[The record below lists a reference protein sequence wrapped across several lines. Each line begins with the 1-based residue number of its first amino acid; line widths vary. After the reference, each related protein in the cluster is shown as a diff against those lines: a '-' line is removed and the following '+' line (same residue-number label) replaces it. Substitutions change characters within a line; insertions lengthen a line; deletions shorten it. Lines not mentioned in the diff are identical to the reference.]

1 MRRNDITQVTCGL
14 MAVALAACFGPA
26 AAQTTV
32 AHDGAAPPK
41 RVGFLSGFGC
51 STDANPSPFRR
62 RLAELGW
69 VDGRTIILDCVST
82 VDPGRVDAL
91 AAELVAR
98 RPDVL
103 ASQPTNYVKALKQAT
118 ATIPIVMV
126 TTPNP
131 VEAGLVT
138 NFNNPEANV
147 TGVASSGR
155 DVAVKLIGLL
165 KKLLP
170 RLTKLAVIERH
181 GGDAVVHAQLEKDV
195 TDASTKLG
203 FAWQAFN
210 PAAPE
215 DYDAIFARLA
225 AEGFDAAYVEPG
237 PLLDANLARVA
248 GLAIQHRIPA
258 FGNYPYYAENGLLL
272 AYGGDADPQNER
284 AADYVDKILRGA
296 TPGSL
301 SITPPVKFNLEVN
314 LKTAKA
320 LKLVIPESFLLV
332 ADKVIK

>member
-1 MRRNDITQVTCGL
+1 MGRNVINRVIGSGIVVIAMATCIGL
-14 MAVALAACFGPA
+14 A
-26 AAQTTV
+26 AAQDTT
-32 AHDGAAPPK
+32 APPK
-41 RVGFLSGFGC
+41 RVGFFSGLGC
-51 STDANPSPFRR
+51 STNANPSPFRR

-82 VDPGRVDAL
+82 VKLDQVDTL

-103 ASQPTNYVKALKQAT
+103 AAQPVNYVRALKQAT

-131 VEAGLVT
+131 VESGLVT
-138 NFNNPEANV
+138 DLARPEANV

-155 DVAVKLIGLL
+155 EVAAKLVGLM

-170 RLTKLAVIERH
+170 RFAKLAVVERN
-181 GGDAVVHAQLEKDV
+181 GGDVVVHAQLEKDI
-195 TDASTKLG
+195 TDASTTLG
-203 FAWQAFN
+203 FEWKAFS

-215 DYDAIFARLA
+215 DYDAIFSRLA

-237 PLLDANLARVA
+237 PLLDENLARVA
-248 GLAIQHRIPA
+248 GLAIKYRIPT
-258 FGNYPYYAENGLLL
+258 FGNYPYYAEKGLLL
-272 AYGGDADPQNER
+272 AYGGGADPVNER
-284 AADYVDKILRGA
+284 AAEYVDKILRGA
-296 TPGSL
+296 KPGNL
-301 SITPPVKFNLEVN
+301 PITQPVKFNLEIN

-320 LKLVIPESFLLV
+320 LKLVIPESFLRV
-332 ADKVIK
+332 ADKVFR

>member
-1 MRRNDITQVTCGL
+1 
-14 MAVALAACFGPA
+14 MAVIAMAICASLA
-26 AAQTTV
+26 AAQDTT
-32 AHDGAAPPK
+32 APPK
-41 RVGFLSGFGC
+41 RIGFLSGFGC

-69 VDGRTIILDCVST
+69 VNGKTVILDCVST
-82 VDPGRVDAL
+82 VYPDQVDAL

-103 ASQPTNYVKALKQAT
+103 AAQPTNYVRALKQAS

-131 VEAGLVT
+131 VESGLVT
-138 NFNNPEANV
+138 NLAKPEANV

-155 DVAVKLIGLL
+155 EVAVKLIELL

-170 RLTKLAVIERH
+170 RLAKLAVIERN
-181 GGDAVVHAQLEKDV
+181 GGDALVHAQLEKDV

-237 PLLDANLARVA
+237 PLLDANLARIA
-248 GLAIQHRIPA
+248 RLAIQHRVPT
-258 FGNYPYYAENGLLL
+258 FGNYPYYVENGLLL
-272 AYGGDADPQNER
+272 AYGGDASPLNER

-296 TPGSL
+296 KPGNL
-301 SITPPVKFNLEVN
+301 RITQPVEFNLEIN

-320 LKLVIPESFLLV
+320 LRLVIPKSFLLA
-332 ADKVIK
+332 ADKVVK

>member
-1 MRRNDITQVTCGL
+1 MRRNDILKLMIGSLATLAICAGL
-14 MAVALAACFGPA
+14 AVA
-26 AAQTTV
+26 Q
-32 AHDGAAPPK
+32 DGAAVPK

-69 VDGRTIILDCVST
+69 VDGRTLILDCVST
-82 VDPGRVDAL
+82 VDVGQVDTL

-98 RPDVL
+98 QPDVL
-103 ASQPTNYVKALKQAT
+103 AAQPTDYVRALKQAT

-138 NFNNPEANV
+138 DLAKPEANV

-155 DVAVKLIGLL
+155 EVAVKLIGLV
-165 KKLLP
+165 KRLLP
-170 RLTKLAVIERH
+170 HLTKLAVIERTAA
-181 GGDAVVHAQLEKDV
+181 DPIVHAQFEKDV
-195 TDASTKLG
+195 TDAATKLE
-203 FAWQAFN
+203 FAWQAFS
-210 PAAPE
+210 PAAPD

-237 PLLDANLARVA
+237 PLLDANLIRVA
-248 GLAIQHRIPA
+248 ELAMRQRVPT
-258 FGNYPYYAENGLLL
+258 FGNYPYYADQGLLL
-272 AYGGDADPQNER
+272 AYGGGADPLNER

-296 TPGSL
+296 KPGSL
-301 SITPPVKFNLEVN
+301 AITQPVKFNLEVN

-320 LKLVIPESFLLV
+320 LGLAIPESFLLA
-332 ADKVIK
+332 ADKVIR

>member
-1 MRRNDITQVTCGL
+1 VGFVGLLAVSMATCPSLVT
-14 MAVALAACFGPA
+14 
-26 AAQTTV
+26 AQNTN
-32 AHDGAAPPK
+32 APLK

-69 VDGRTIILDCVST
+69 VDGKTVILDCLST
-82 VDPGRVDAL
+82 VNLGQVDAL

-103 ASQPTNYVKALKQAT
+103 ATQPTNYVRALKQAT

-131 VEAGLVT
+131 VESGLVT
-138 NFNNPEANV
+138 DLERPEANV

-155 DVAVKLIGLL
+155 EVAVKLIGLV

-170 RLTKLAVIERH
+170 RLAKLAVIERN
-181 GGDAVVHAQLEKDV
+181 GGDAVIHAQLERDV

-203 FAWQAFN
+203 FAWQAFS

-237 PLLDANLARVA
+237 PLLDANLPRVA
-248 GLAIQHRIPA
+248 GLAIQHRVPT
-258 FGNYPYYAENGLLL
+258 FGIYPYYAENGLLL
-272 AYGGDADPQNER
+272 AYGGDADPLNER

-296 TPGSL
+296 KPGNL
-301 SITPPVKFNLEVN
+301 PITQPVKFNLEVN

-320 LKLVIPESFLLV
+320 LRLVVPESFLV
-332 ADKVIK
+332 AADKVIK

>member
-1 MRRNDITQVTCGL
+1 MTRSNIAKAIGSGMIAIA
-14 MAVALAACFGPA
+14 MATGGGMA
-26 AAQTTV
+26 AAQDTP
-32 AHDGAAPPK
+32 AAPK

-51 STDANPSPFRR
+51 SSDADPSPFRR

-69 VDGRTIILDCVST
+69 VDGRTIVLDCVST
-82 VDPGRVDAL
+82 VDLDQVDAL

-103 ASQPTNYVKALKQAT
+103 AAQPANYVRALKQAT

-126 TTPNP
+126 TTPDP
-131 VEAGLVT
+131 VESGLVT
-138 NFNNPEANV
+138 NLARPEANV

-155 DVAVKLIGLL
+155 DVAVKLAGLL

-170 RLTKLAVIERH
+170 RLARLAVIERH
-181 GGDAVVHAQLEKDV
+181 ADDPTVHAQLEKDV
-195 TDASTKLG
+195 TDASTKLD
-203 FAWQAFN
+203 FAWQAFD
-210 PAAPE
+210 AAGPE
-215 DYDAIFARLA
+215 DYNSIFARLA

-248 GLAIQHRIPA
+248 GLAIRHRIPT
-258 FGNYPYYAENGLLL
+258 FGNYPYYADNGLLF
-272 AYGGDADPQNER
+272 AYGGGADPLNER

-296 TPGSL
+296 RPGDL
-301 SITPPVKFNLEVN
+301 PITLPVKFNLEVN

-320 LKLVIPESFLLV
+320 LGLVVPESFLLA

>member
-1 MRRNDITQVTCGL
+1 MRRDDIIRAITAGVAAAAIATCS
-14 MAVALAACFGPA
+14 GPA
-26 AAQTTV
+26 AAQES
-32 AHDGAAPPK
+32 AASLK

-69 VDGRTIILDCVST
+69 VDGRTVILDCVST
-82 VDPGRVDAL
+82 VNVDRVDAL
-91 AAELVAR
+91 AAELVGR

-103 ASQPTNYVKALKQAT
+103 AAQPTNFVRALKQAS

-131 VEAGLVT
+131 VEAGIVT
-138 NFNNPEANV
+138 NLEKPEANV
-147 TGVASSGR
+147 TGVASSGS
-155 DVAVKLIGLL
+155 DVAFKLIGLL
-165 KKLLP
+165 KRLLP
-170 RLTKLAVIERH
+170 RLAKLAVIERL
-181 GGDAVVHAQLEKDV
+181 GADSVVHAQFEKDV
-195 TDASTKLG
+195 TEASTKLA
-203 FAWQAFN
+203 FTWQAFS

-215 DYDAIFARLA
+215 DYDSIFARLA
-225 AEGFDAAYVEPG
+225 AEGYDAAYVEPG

-248 GLAIQHRIPA
+248 GLAVRHRIPT
-258 FGNYPYYAENGLLL
+258 FGNYPYYADNGLLL
-272 AYGGDADPQNER
+272 AYGGDADPLNER

-296 TPGSL
+296 KPGSL
-301 SITPPVKFNLEVN
+301 AITQPVKFNLEIN

-320 LKLVIPESFLLV
+320 LGLAIPDSFLIA

>member
-1 MRRNDITQVTCGL
+1 MRRNDIIKAIGGGVV
-14 MAVALAACFGPA
+14 AVAMATCSGLAV
-26 AAQTTV
+26 AQDT
-32 AHDGAAPPK
+32 APPK

-51 STDANPSPFRR
+51 STDDNPSPFRR

-69 VDGRTIILDCVST
+69 VDGRTLILDCVST
-82 VDPGRVDAL
+82 VNVDQVNAL

-103 ASQPTNYVKALKQAT
+103 AAQPTNYVRALKQAT

-131 VEAGLVT
+131 VESGIVT
-138 NFNNPEANV
+138 DMAKPEANI

-155 DVAVKLIGLL
+155 DVAVKLIGLV
-165 KKLLP
+165 KRLLP
-170 RLTKLAVIERH
+170 RLTKLAVIERN
-181 GGDAVVHAQLEKDV
+181 GGDAVVHAQFEKDV
-195 TDASTKLG
+195 TDASTKLE
-203 FAWQAFN
+203 FTWQAFA
-210 PAAPE
+210 PAAAE
-215 DYDAIFARLA
+215 DYDKIFARLA

-237 PLLDANLARVA
+237 PLLDANLTRVA
-248 GLAIQHRIPA
+248 GLAMRHRIPA
-258 FGNYPYYAENGLLL
+258 FGNYPYYADNGLLL
-272 AYGGDADPQNER
+272 AYGGDADPLNER

-296 TPGSL
+296 KPANL
-301 SITPPVKFNLEVN
+301 AITQPVKFNLEVN

-320 LKLVIPESFLLV
+320 LGLVIPESFLLA

>member
-1 MRRNDITQVTCGL
+1 MRPITKVIRGGIIAIAIATCSG
-14 MAVALAACFGPA
+14 VA
-26 AAQTTV
+26 AAENN
-32 AHDGAAPPK
+32 AAPPK

-62 RLAELGW
+62 RLAALGW
-69 VDGRTIILDCVST
+69 VHGRTVILDCVST
-82 VDPGRVDAL
+82 VDPGQVDAL

-103 ASQPTNYVKALKQAT
+103 AAQPANYVRALKQAT
-118 ATIPIVMV
+118 ATVPIVMV

-131 VEAGLVT
+131 VESGLVT
-138 NFNNPEANV
+138 DLARPEANV

-155 DVAVKLIGLL
+155 DVAVKLTELM

-170 RLTKLAVIERH
+170 RLKKLAVIERN

-195 TDASTKLG
+195 TGASTKFG
-203 FAWQAFN
+203 FTWQAFN

-248 GLAIQHRIPA
+248 KLAIKHRIPT
-258 FGNYPYYAENGLLL
+258 FGIFPYYADNGLLL
-272 AYGGDADPQNER
+272 AYGGDADPLNER

-296 TPGSL
+296 KPGNL
-301 SITPPVKFNLEVN
+301 PITQPVKFNLEVN

-320 LKLVIPESFLLV
+320 LGLVIPKSFLV
-332 ADKVIK
+332 AADKVIK

>member
-1 MRRNDITQVTCGL
+1 MRRNDITKAVGGGILAVVMATCS
-14 MAVALAACFGPA
+14 APA
-26 AAQTTV
+26 AAKDIT
-32 AHDGAAPPK
+32 ASPK

-69 VDGRTIILDCVST
+69 VDGQTLILDCVST
-82 VDPGRVDAL
+82 VNLDQVDAL

-103 ASQPTNYVKALKQAT
+103 AAQPTNYVRALKRAT
-118 ATIPIVMV
+118 AEIPIVMV

-131 VEAGLVT
+131 AELGLVT
-138 NFNNPEANV
+138 DLARPEANV

-155 DVAVKLIGLL
+155 EVTLKLIGLL

-170 RLTKLAVIERH
+170 RLAKLAVIERN
-181 GGDAVVHAQLEKDV
+181 GGDAGVHAQLEQDV
-195 TDASTKLG
+195 TDASTKLQ

-210 PAAPE
+210 PAIPE
-215 DYDAIFARLA
+215 DYDTIFARLA

-237 PLLDANLARVA
+237 PLLDANLVRVA
-248 GLAIQHRIPA
+248 ALGMRHRIPTI
-258 FGNYPYYAENGLLL
+258 GNYPYYAENGLLL
-272 AYGGDADPQNER
+272 AYGGDADPLNER

-296 TPGSL
+296 KPGNL
-301 SITPPVKFNLEVN
+301 PVTQPIKFDLEVN
-314 LKTAKA
+314 LKTARA
-320 LKLVIPESFLLV
+320 LSLVIPESFLV
-332 ADKVIK
+332 AADRVFK

>member
-1 MRRNDITQVTCGL
+1 MRRNDIIKLTTGGVVSL
-14 MAVALAACFGPA
+14 ALATCAGVA
-26 AAQTTV
+26 AAQDSAT
-32 AHDGAAPPK
+32 APK

-69 VDGRTIILDCVST
+69 VDGRTLILDCVST
-82 VDPGRVDAL
+82 VDVGQVDAL

-98 RPDVL
+98 QPDVL
-103 ASQPTNYVKALKQAT
+103 AAQPTNYVRALKQAT

-138 NFNNPEANV
+138 ELAKPEANI

-155 DVAVKLIGLL
+155 EVAVKLIGLV
-165 KKLLP
+165 KRLLP
-170 RLTKLAVIERH
+170 HLTKLAVIERTAA
-181 GGDAVVHAQLEKDV
+181 DPTIHAQFEKDV
-195 TDASTKLG
+195 TDAATKLG
-203 FAWQAFN
+203 FAWQAFS
-210 PAAPE
+210 PAAAD

-237 PLLDANLARVA
+237 PLLDANLTRVA
-248 GLAIQHRIPA
+248 DLAKRQRIPT
-258 FGNYPYYAENGLLL
+258 FGNYPYYADQGLLL
-272 AYGGDADPQNER
+272 AYGGDADPLNER

-296 TPGSL
+296 KPGAL
-301 SITPPVKFNLEVN
+301 AITQPVKFNLEVN
-314 LKTAKA
+314 LNTAKA
-320 LKLVIPESFLLV
+320 LGLAIPESFLLA
-332 ADKVIK
+332 ADKVIR

>member
-1 MRRNDITQVTCGL
+1 MGRHDVNKAIAAAMV
-14 MAVALAACFGPA
+14 AVAVTIGSGLA
-26 AAQTTV
+26 AAQET
-32 AHDGAAPPK
+32 AAPLK

-69 VDGRTIILDCVST
+69 VDGRTVILDCVST
-82 VDPGRVDAL
+82 VNVDQVDAL

-103 ASQPTNYVKALKQAT
+103 AAQPTNYVRALKQAS

-131 VEAGLVT
+131 VEAGIVANLEK
-138 NFNNPEANV
+138 PEANV

-155 DVAVKLIGLL
+155 DVAFKLIGLL
-165 KKLLP
+165 KRLLP
-170 RLTKLAVIERH
+170 RLAKLAVIERQ
-181 GGDAVVHAQLEKDV
+181 GADAVVHAQFEKDV
-195 TDASTKLG
+195 TDASTKLE
-203 FAWQAFN
+203 FTWQAFS
-210 PAAPE
+210 PAAAA

-225 AEGFDAAYVEPG
+225 AEGYDAAYVEPG

-248 GLAIQHRIPA
+248 GLAIQHRIPT
-258 FGNYPYYAENGLLL
+258 FGNYPYYANNGLLL
-272 AYGGDADPQNER
+272 AYGGDADPLNER

-296 TPGSL
+296 KPGSL
-301 SITPPVKFNLEVN
+301 AITQPVKFNLEIN

-320 LKLVIPESFLLV
+320 LGLVIPESFLV
-332 ADKVIK
+332 AADKVIR

>member
-1 MRRNDITQVTCGL
+1 MVAIAMATCCGL
-14 MAVALAACFGPA
+14 A
-26 AAQTTV
+26 AAQDTT
-32 AHDGAAPPK
+32 APPK

-69 VDGRTIILDCVST
+69 VDGRTVVLDCVST
-82 VDPGRVDAL
+82 VDPDQVDAL

-103 ASQPTNYVKALKQAT
+103 AAQPTNYVRALKQAS

-131 VEAGLVT
+131 VESGLVT
-138 NFNNPEANV
+138 DFARPEANV

-155 DVAVKLIGLL
+155 EVAVKQIELL

-170 RLTKLAVIERH
+170 RLAKLAVIERNA
-181 GGDAVVHAQLEKDV
+181 GDAIVHAQLEQDV
-195 TDASTKLG
+195 TNASTKLG
-203 FAWQAFN
+203 FSWQAFN
-210 PAAPE
+210 PAAPA

-248 GLAIQHRIPA
+248 GLAVRHRVPA
-258 FGNYPYYAENGLLL
+258 FGNYPYYVDNGLLL
-272 AYGGDADPQNER
+272 AYGGDADPLNER

-296 TPGSL
+296 KPGSL
-301 SITPPVKFNLEVN
+301 PITQPVKFNLEVN

-320 LKLVIPESFLLV
+320 LGLVIPESFLLA

>member
-1 MRRNDITQVTCGL
+1 MRRNDITRAAGGGL
-14 MAVALAACFGPA
+14 FAIAMAICSGLA
-26 AAQTTV
+26 AAQNTT
-32 AHDGAAPPK
+32 ASPK
-41 RVGFLSGFGC
+41 RVGFLSGLGC

-69 VDGRTIILDCVST
+69 VDGQTVILDCVST
-82 VDPGRVDAL
+82 VNLDQVDAL

-103 ASQPTNYVKALKQAT
+103 AAQPINYVRALKKAT
-118 ATIPIVMV
+118 AEIPIVMV

-131 VEAGLVT
+131 VESGLVT
-138 NFNNPEANV
+138 DLARPEANV

-155 DVAVKLIGLL
+155 EVTVKLIGLL

-170 RLTKLAVIERH
+170 RLAKLAVIERN
-181 GGDAVVHAQLEKDV
+181 GGDAGVRAQLEKDV
-195 TDASTKLG
+195 SDASTKLE

-210 PAAPE
+210 PATPG

-225 AEGFDAAYVEPG
+225 AEGFDAAYFEPG
-237 PLLDANLARVA
+237 PLLDANLTRVA
-248 GLAIQHRIPA
+248 GLAMRHRIPT

-272 AYGGDADPQNER
+272 AYGGDADPLNER

-296 TPGSL
+296 KPGNL
-301 SITPPVKFNLEVN
+301 PVTQPVKFNLEVN

-320 LKLVIPESFLLV
+320 LSLVIPKSFLVV
-332 ADKVIK
+332 ADKVFK

>member
-1 MRRNDITQVTCGL
+1 MRRNDIAKAIAGGMVAIALAIGSGR
-14 MAVALAACFGPA
+14 AVA
-26 AAQTTV
+26 QDTT
-32 AHDGAAPPK
+32 APPK

-69 VDGRTIILDCVST
+69 VDGQTIILDCVST
-82 VDPGRVDAL
+82 SSLDQVDAL

-103 ASQPTNYVKALKQAT
+103 AAQPTNYVKALKQAT

-131 VEAGLVT
+131 VESGLVT
-138 NFNNPEANV
+138 NLAGPEANV

-155 DVAVKLIGLL
+155 EVAVKLIGLL

-170 RLTKLAVIERH
+170 QLAKLAVIERN
-181 GGDAVVHAQLEKDV
+181 GGDSVVHAQLEKDV

-248 GLAIQHRIPA
+248 GLAMQHRIPT
-258 FGNYPYYAENGLLL
+258 FGNYPYYVENGLLL
-272 AYGGDADPQNER
+272 AYGGDADPLNER

-296 TPGSL
+296 KPGNL
-301 SITPPVKFNLEVN
+301 PITQPVKFNLEVN
-314 LKTAKA
+314 LKTAKV
-320 LKLVIPESFLLV
+320 LRLVIPESFLV
-332 ADKVIK
+332 AADKVIK

>member
-1 MRRNDITQVTCGL
+1 MFAIAMATCSGL
-14 MAVALAACFGPA
+14 A
-26 AAQTTV
+26 AAQDTT
-32 AHDGAAPPK
+32 ASPK

-69 VDGRTIILDCVST
+69 VDGQTAILDCVST
-82 VDPGRVDAL
+82 VNLDQVDAL

-103 ASQPTNYVKALKQAT
+103 AAQPTNYVRALKQAT
-118 ATIPIVMV
+118 AKIPIVMV

-131 VEAGLVT
+131 VESGLVIDLGR
-138 NFNNPEANV
+138 PEANV

-155 DVAVKLIGLL
+155 EVAVKLIGLL

-170 RLTKLAVIERH
+170 RLAKLAVIERN
-181 GGDAVVHAQLEKDV
+181 GGDAGVHVQLEKDV
-195 TDASTKLG
+195 TDASTKLE

-210 PAAPE
+210 PVTPE

-237 PLLDANLARVA
+237 PLLDANLVRVA
-248 GLAIQHRIPA
+248 GLAMRHRIPT

-272 AYGGDADPQNER
+272 AYGGDADPLNER

-296 TPGSL
+296 KPGNL
-301 SITPPVKFNLEVN
+301 PVTQPVKFNLEVN

-320 LKLVIPESFLLV
+320 LSLVIPESFLV
-332 ADKVIK
+332 AADKVFK

>member
-1 MRRNDITQVTCGL
+1 
-14 MAVALAACFGPA
+14 
-26 AAQTTV
+26 
-32 AHDGAAPPK
+32 
-41 RVGFLSGFGC
+41 
-51 STDANPSPFRR
+51 
-62 RLAELGW
+62 
-69 VDGRTIILDCVST
+69 
-82 VDPGRVDAL
+82 
-91 AAELVAR
+91 
-98 RPDVL
+98 
-103 ASQPTNYVKALKQAT
+103 VKALKQAT

-131 VEAGLVT
+131 VEAGLVA
-138 NFNNPEANV
+138 NLNNPEANV

-195 TDASTKLG
+195 TEASMKLG

-225 AEGFDAAYVEPG
+225 AEGYDAAYVEPG
-237 PLLDANLARVA
+237 PLLDANLAHVA

-258 FGNYPYYAENGLLL
+258 FGNYPYYVENGLLL
-272 AYGGDADPQNER
+272 AYGGDADPVNER

-296 TPGSL
+296 KPGSL
-301 SITPPVKFNLEVN
+301 SITQPVKFNLEIN

>member
-1 MRRNDITQVTCGL
+1 MRRNDITKVIGSGIVVIAMATCLGL
-14 MAVALAACFGPA
+14 A
-26 AAQTTV
+26 AAQDTT
-32 AHDGAAPPK
+32 ASRK
-41 RVGFLSGFGC
+41 RVGFLSGLGC
-51 STDANPSPFRR
+51 STNDNPSPFRR

-82 VDPGRVDAL
+82 VNLDQVDAL

-103 ASQPTNYVKALKQAT
+103 AAQPTNYVRALKQAT

-131 VEAGLVT
+131 VESGLVT
-138 NFNNPEANV
+138 DLARPEANV
-147 TGVASSGR
+147 TGVASTGR
-155 DVAVKLIGLL
+155 EVAVKLVGLL

-170 RLTKLAVIERH
+170 RLAKLAIIERK
-181 GGDAVVHAQLEKDV
+181 GGDAFVHAQLEKDF

-215 DYDAIFARLA
+215 DYDAIFSRLA

-248 GLAIQHRIPA
+248 GLAIQHRVPT
-258 FGNYPYYAENGLLL
+258 FGSYPYYAEKGLLL
-272 AYGGDADPQNER
+272 AYGGDADPVNER
-284 AADYVDKILRGA
+284 AAEYVDKILRGA
-296 TPGSL
+296 KPGNL
-301 SITPPVKFNLEVN
+301 PITQPVKFNLELN

-320 LKLVIPESFLLV
+320 LRLVIPESFLRF
-332 ADKVIK
+332 ADKVF

>member
-1 MRRNDITQVTCGL
+1 MRPNDITRVIRGGMVAIAMATCSGP
-14 MAVALAACFGPA
+14 AVAEDA
-26 AAQTTV
+26 AAS
-32 AHDGAAPPK
+32 PK

-69 VDGRTIILDCVST
+69 VHGRTVILDCVST
-82 VDPGRVDAL
+82 VNLDQVDAL

-103 ASQPTNYVKALKQAT
+103 AAQPTNYVRALKQAT

-131 VEAGLVT
+131 VESGLVT
-138 NFNNPEANV
+138 DLARPEANV

-155 DVAVKLIGLL
+155 EVAVKLIELL

-170 RLTKLAVIERH
+170 RLAKLAVIERN

-195 TDASTKLG
+195 TGASTKLG
-203 FAWQAFN
+203 FTWQAFN

-237 PLLDANLARVA
+237 PLLDANLARIA
-248 GLAIQHRIPA
+248 GLAIQHRIPT
-258 FGNYPYYAENGLLL
+258 FGNFPYYADNGLLL
-272 AYGGDADPQNER
+272 AYGGDADPLNER
-284 AADYVDKILRGA
+284 AADFVDKILRGA
-296 TPGSL
+296 KPGNL
-301 SITPPVKFNLEVN
+301 PITQPVKFNLEVN

-320 LKLVIPESFLLV
+320 LRLVIPKSFLLA

>member
-1 MRRNDITQVTCGL
+1 MGRNDIIKLITGGVVSL
-14 MAVALAACFGPA
+14 ALASCAGLA
-26 AAQTTV
+26 AAQDSV
-32 AHDGAAPPK
+32 AAPK

-69 VDGRTIILDCVST
+69 VDGRTLILDCVST
-82 VDPGRVDAL
+82 VDVSRVDAL
-91 AAELVAR
+91 AVELVAR
-98 RPDVL
+98 QPDVL
-103 ASQPTNYVKALKQAT
+103 AAQPTDYVRALKQAT

-138 NFNNPEANV
+138 DLAKPEANV

-155 DVAVKLIGLL
+155 EVAAKLIGLV
-165 KKLLP
+165 KRLLP
-170 RLTKLAVIERH
+170 RLTKLAVIERMAA
-181 GGDAVVHAQLEKDV
+181 DPVVHAQFEKDV
-195 TDASTKLG
+195 TDAATKLE
-203 FAWQAFN
+203 FAWQAFS
-210 PAAPE
+210 PAAPD

-237 PLLDANLARVA
+237 PLLDANLTRVA
-248 GLAIQHRIPA
+248 DLAMRHRIPT
-258 FGNYPYYAENGLLL
+258 FGNYPYYAHNGLLL
-272 AYGGDADPQNER
+272 AYGGDADPLNER

-296 TPGSL
+296 KPGSL
-301 SITPPVKFNLEVN
+301 AITQPVKFNLEVN

-320 LKLVIPESFLLV
+320 LGLAIPESFLLA
-332 ADKVIK
+332 ADKIIR